1 MQDYHKLQVW
11 QKSHQ
16 LTLSVYRMTAAF
28 PKAEIFGLTSQMRRA
43 VASIESNIAEGCGR
57 GSNLELAR
65 FLRIALG
72 SASELECQ
80 IEIARDLEY
89 LNQSVAAEW
98 LVAATEIKRMLTGL
112 LKRLKLTTEN

>member
-16 LTLSVYRMTAAF
+16 LTLRICTATSTF
-28 PKAEIFGLTSQMRRA
+28 PKAEIFGLTSQIRRA
-43 VASIESNIAEGCGR
+43 AASIELNIAEGCGR
-57 GSNLELAR
+57 DSNPELTR

-80 IEIARDLEY
+80 AEIARDLGY
-89 LNQSVAAEW
+89 LSATTAVQW
-98 LVAATEIKRMLTGL
+98 LTAITEIKRMLTGL
-112 LKRLKLTTEN
+112 IKRLRTDN